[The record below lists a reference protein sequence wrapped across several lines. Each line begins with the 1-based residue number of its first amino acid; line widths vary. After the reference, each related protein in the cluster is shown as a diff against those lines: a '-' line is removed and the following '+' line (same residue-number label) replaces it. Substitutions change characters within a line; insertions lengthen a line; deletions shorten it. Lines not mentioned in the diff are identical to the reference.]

1 MKTQIFGDLIVQL
14 DDNWDGCM
22 AELED
27 TLKDVACYTWLKE
40 HKTWLYDM
48 FPECAY
54 DDMDMLL
61 EILYADGTDDM
72 FDAAMAGCR
81 KHFAEEENVC
91 EKEKPELF
99 YECLAVPNFKEY
111 VGNKKVSFGQIY
123 TLAEAFRDSI
133 YLYLEKRLENEI
145 LNEFHKSVH

>member
-22 AELED
+22 HELED
-27 TLKDVACYTWLKE
+27 TLKDLACYTWLKE

-81 KHFAEEENVC
+81 KNFAEDENVS
-91 EKEKPELF
+91 EKDKPELF

-111 VGNKKVSFGQIY
+111 VGNNKVSFGQVY

>member
-14 DDNWDGCM
+14 DDDWDGCM

-40 HKTWLYDM
+40 HKTWLHDM
-48 FPECAY
+48 FPECAQY
-54 DDMDMLL
+54 DVDMLL

-72 FDAAMAGCR
+72 FDTAMAGSR
-81 KHFAEEENVC
+81 DSYAADEGYS
-91 EKEKPELF
+91 EKDNPEMF

-111 VGNKKVSFGQIY
+111 VGNKKVCFGKVY

-145 LNEFHKSVH
+145 LNEFHKTVH

>member
-81 KHFAEEENVC
+81 KQFAEDENVC

-111 VGNKKVSFGQIY
+111 VGNNKVSFGQVY

>member
-61 EILYADGTDDM
+61 EILYADGTDEM

-81 KHFAEEENVC
+81 KQFSEVENVS
-91 EKEKPELF
+91 EKDKPELF

-111 VGNKKVSFGQIY
+111 VGNNKVSFGQVY

>member
-1 MKTQIFGDLIVQL
+1 ML
-14 DDNWDGCM
+14 
-22 AELED
+22 
-27 TLKDVACYTWLKE
+27 
-40 HKTWLYDM
+40 
-48 FPECAY
+48 CA
-54 DDMDMLL
+54 MS
-61 EILYADGTDDM
+61 
-72 FDAAMAGCR
+72 
-81 KHFAEEENVC
+81 

-111 VGNKKVSFGQIY
+111 VGNNKVSFGQVY

>member
-1 MKTQIFGDLIVQL
+1 
-14 DDNWDGCM
+14 
-22 AELED
+22 
-27 TLKDVACYTWLKE
+27 
-40 HKTWLYDM
+40 
-48 FPECAY
+48 
-54 DDMDMLL
+54 
-61 EILYADGTDDM
+61 M

-81 KHFAEEENVC
+81 KQFSEVEKVC

-111 VGNKKVSFGQIY
+111 VGNKKVSFGQVY